1 MLAPDNIRLTIVRG
15 LMNDS
20 PFELSTDDRVLVLAS
35 IQEVCAH
42 RGWTLLA
49 AHVRTSHVHV
59 VVQGSGTPEMMMHA
73 FKAYAS
79 RKLGAGRKRWTR
91 HGSTRYLWTDEDVKG
106 AIRYVVEGQG
116 ELMAMYCAGAAAC

>member
-1 MLAPDNIRLTIVRG
+1 
-15 LMNDS
+15 
-20 PFELSTDDRVLVLAS
+20 
-35 IQEVCAH
+35 
-42 RGWTLLA
+42 
-49 AHVRTSHVHV
+49 
-59 VVQGSGTPEMMMHA
+59 MHA